1 MAIKKDT
8 RDADL
13 LANATASGIEDIKAT
28 AEGIQPLFDADGNKV
43 ELASLKDFLK
53 FGLKKTKKPPTTTKT
68 EIKPE
73 TKPEVKVE
81 EKPVD
86 QPLQATTAKEANIE
100 AIQRKVKEA
109 VDDPLTTT
117 ATKAELYGPGEGPKS
132 DLQIKTEA
140 EAEELVI
147 AAEKAEGTV
156 ESGKEAGFN
165 FDTFNSEQDVYKYLE
180 AIELKSA
187 EQTVKDVDT
196 SYRMQMQPRGAEDDA
211 ARLDNVT
218 KNLQGENSGYPDDFY
233 GVDGSRLYAPG
244 PRFEGDL
251 YGKAN
256 LESYNAI
263 IKVKDNPE
271 ATVTIY
277 RAVPNDPNITTI
289 NNGDFVTLSRTY
301 AELHG
306 EGGYGRN
313 GDDKGKILSKKV
325 KVKDIFHDGNDV
337 NEFGYFGTNTVK
349 TKPKEQVR
357 DFETVVA
364 EARTGLEAELG
375 LKKDFYAQNQLFT
388 DTQVVEVKRMLE
400 TSTLEL
406 RDVAT
411 KINAGA
417 NDTKTLFEFREAAAK
432 HASIVHI
439 FKTGRANVA
448 RSLNAFKI
456 PNDFKGSVN
465 EFEEAMLNELGGAD
479 SAKVFAKKLMEQN
492 SKEAFHG
499 MVTDGFLT
507 KSKNIFFELYIN
519 GLLSSPKS
527 HGRNMFGNAIFQAG
541 AMPELALAA
550 IYSKVETGIAK
561 GINKATGT
569 KYFTAEEGVA
579 FNEVY
584 ARVYSSIYSTGKALK
599 AANESFKRPN
609 QVSGSKI
616 ELTGPSQDYIS
627 SRYLNLNPDKMAGR
641 GIDMLGKGIR
651 FPGSALVWGD
661 EFFKTIA
668 REAEKGEMIAR
679 KTNELVKSGITDKD
693 EIAEIILDYLKEPS
707 TIKTIDD
714 AALMFTFQNEL
725 GETGQAIQNLQT
737 KSMLVRFYLPFMKTP
752 TNIAKAVYHRTPFT
766 PVLSA
771 MFDET
776 YKKKFMNDST
786 FRAKEMGKQ
795 ALGASLIAYAL
806 AQFNEG
812 NFIGGLPRDKA
823 QREFLK
829 DHGVQQFSF
838 VIRGDDTPNDLPN
851 FDPYTRLP
859 NGKHTYI
866 SIAGLEPVSS
876 FFAVVA
882 TAADLMA
889 RSDSHMVR
897 GSIAMAT
904 YVAVSE
910 YMSNISF
917 LQGMTNFNESVINNA
932 TGEQGPQFD
941 KIIGDVASS
950 VIPGRTLFA
959 GLETAVNPSKVDI
972 GYEFSDNLDLE
983 PYRTDADGV
992 ALIDEKTGLYIPNL
1006 GFGYPKTGSVADSLK
1021 GFGSILTVGLNAI
1034 GKSFPGGS
1042 GSLPMKRDYFGE
1054 VQEVGNGYGY
1064 GMRTYNF
1071 LSPFTISVG
1080 EEFTPV
1086 EADIFRLGVPGQS
1099 YSQQLLGIKM
1109 DDKSWSLYQKFA
1121 FKDARDSKTGMNFK
1135 EAITDLYYSSD
1146 YQNFPKD
1153 KFDRR
1158 IFAGTNDDYRIKQIQ
1173 QLRKQYSKLGI
1184 EMLSLYTEGDGVYP
1198 YLEIF
1203 NAVEFRKELQ
1213 QDGLLPRNKSVNY

>member
-53 FGLKKTKKPPTTTKT
+53 FGLKKTKKPPTPKT
-68 EIKPE
+68 EIKTEPK
-73 TKPEVKVE
+73 TEVKVE
-81 EKPVD
+81 EKPVV
-86 QPLQATTAKEANIE
+86 QESVETTSSPSVTEVIK
-100 AIQRKVKEA
+100 A
-109 VDDPLTTT
+109 VDDPLATT

-180 AIELKSA
+180 AVENRNAKL
-187 EQTVKDVDT
+187 
-196 SYRMQMQPRGAEDDA
+196 P
-211 ARLDNVT
+211 
-218 KNLQGENSGYPDDFY
+218 GE
-233 GVDGSRLYAPG
+233 
-244 PRFEGDL
+244 
-251 YGKAN
+251 K
-256 LESYNAI
+256 LE
-263 IKVKDNPE
+263 
-271 ATVTIY
+271 T
-277 RAVPNDPNITTI
+277 
-289 NNGDFVTLSRTY
+289 
-301 AELHG
+301 
-306 EGGYGRN
+306 
-313 GDDKGKILSKKV
+313 
-325 KVKDIFHDGNDV
+325 
-337 NEFGYFGTNTVK
+337 
-349 TKPKEQVR
+349 R

-364 EARTGLEAELG
+364 EARTGLEAELN
-375 LKKDFYAQNQLFT
+375 LKDDFYAQNQLFT

-406 RDVAT
+406 RDLANKVA
-411 KINAGA
+411 IGA
-417 NDTKTLFEFREAAAK
+417 NDTKTLFEFRQAAAK
-432 HASIVHI
+432 HASVVHI

-448 RSLNAFKI
+448 RSLGAFRI
-456 PNDFKGSVN
+456 PNDFKGSIN

-479 SAKVFAKKLMEQN
+479 SAKVFAKKLVELN
-492 SKEAFHG
+492 SKKAFHQ
-499 MVTDGFLT
+499 MVQDGWKT
-507 KSKNIFFELYIN
+507 KVKNIFFELYIN

-541 AMPELALAA
+541 AIPELALAA

-616 ELTGPSQDYIS
+616 ELSGPSQDYIS

-725 GETGQAIQNLQT
+725 GETGKAIQNLQT

-950 VIPGRTLFA
+950 VVPARTLFA

-1021 GFGSILTVGLNAI
+1021 GFGSILTVASNAI
-1034 GKSFPGGS
+1034 RKGFPGVNS
-1042 GSLPMKRDYFGE
+1042 SLPMKRDYFGE

-1071 LSPFTISVG
+1071 LSPFTISAG

-1121 FKDARDSKTGMNFK
+1121 FKDVRDSKTGMNFK

>member
-53 FGLKKTKKPPTTTKT
+53 FGLKKTKKPPTTTKS

-81 EKPVD
+81 EKPVV
-86 QPLQATTAKEANIE
+86 QEAVETTSSPSVTEVI
-100 AIQRKVKEA
+100 EA
-109 VDDPLTTT
+109 VDNPLATT

-180 AIELKSA
+180 AVENRNAKL
-187 EQTVKDVDT
+187 
-196 SYRMQMQPRGAEDDA
+196 P
-211 ARLDNVT
+211 
-218 KNLQGENSGYPDDFY
+218 GE
-233 GVDGSRLYAPG
+233 
-244 PRFEGDL
+244 
-251 YGKAN
+251 K
-256 LESYNAI
+256 LE
-263 IKVKDNPE
+263 
-271 ATVTIY
+271 T
-277 RAVPNDPNITTI
+277 
-289 NNGDFVTLSRTY
+289 
-301 AELHG
+301 
-306 EGGYGRN
+306 
-313 GDDKGKILSKKV
+313 
-325 KVKDIFHDGNDV
+325 
-337 NEFGYFGTNTVK
+337 
-349 TKPKEQVR
+349 R

-364 EARTGLEAELG
+364 EARTGLEAELN
-375 LKKDFYAQNQLFT
+375 LKDDFYAQNQLFT

-406 RDVAT
+406 RDLANKVA
-411 KINAGA
+411 IGA
-417 NDTKTLFEFREAAAK
+417 NDTKTLFEFRQAAAK
-432 HASIVHI
+432 HASVVHI

-456 PNDFKGSVN
+456 PNDFKGSIN

-479 SAKVFAKKLMEQN
+479 SAKVFAKKLVELN
-492 SKEAFHG
+492 SKKAFHQ
-499 MVTDGFLT
+499 MVQDGFLRKT
-507 KSKNIFFELYIN
+507 KNIFFELYIN

-541 AMPELALAA
+541 AIPELALAA

-616 ELTGPSQDYIS
+616 ELSGPSQDYIS

-641 GIDMLGKGIR
+641 GIDMLGKAIR

-661 EFFKTIA
+661 ELFKTIA

-693 EIAEIILDYLKEPS
+693 EIAEIILDYLKQPS
-707 TIKTIDD
+707 SIKTIED

-725 GETGQAIQNLQT
+725 KETGKAIQNLQT

-771 MFDET
+771 IFDGT

-806 AQFNEG
+806 AQFNDG

-950 VIPGRTLFA
+950 VVPGRTLFA

-1021 GFGSILTVGLNAI
+1021 GFGSILTVALNSI

-1071 LSPFTISVG
+1071 LSPFTISAG
-1080 EEFTPV
+1080 EEFTPI

-1135 EAITDLYYSSD
+1135 EAITDLYYDSD
-1146 YQNFPKD
+1146 YQSFPKD
-1153 KFDRR
+1153 AFDRR

-1173 QLRKQYSKLGI
+1173 QLRKQYSKLGV

-1203 NAVEFRKELQ
+1203 NAIQFRKELQ
-1213 QDGLLPRNKSVNY
+1213 QDGLLPKNKSVNY

>member
-81 EKPVD
+81 EKPVV
-86 QPLQATTAKEANIE
+86 QESVETTSSPSVTEVIE
-100 AIQRKVKEA
+100 AVN
-109 VDDPLTTT
+109 DPLTTT

-180 AIELKSA
+180 AVENRNAKL
-187 EQTVKDVDT
+187 
-196 SYRMQMQPRGAEDDA
+196 P
-211 ARLDNVT
+211 
-218 KNLQGENSGYPDDFY
+218 GE
-233 GVDGSRLYAPG
+233 
-244 PRFEGDL
+244 
-251 YGKAN
+251 K
-256 LESYNAI
+256 LE
-263 IKVKDNPE
+263 
-271 ATVTIY
+271 T
-277 RAVPNDPNITTI
+277 
-289 NNGDFVTLSRTY
+289 
-301 AELHG
+301 
-306 EGGYGRN
+306 
-313 GDDKGKILSKKV
+313 
-325 KVKDIFHDGNDV
+325 
-337 NEFGYFGTNTVK
+337 
-349 TKPKEQVR
+349 R

-375 LKKDFYAQNQLFT
+375 LKEDFYAQNQLFT

-406 RDVAT
+406 RDLANKVA
-411 KINAGA
+411 IDNV
-417 NDTKTLFEFREAAAK
+417 NDTKTLFEFRQAAAK

-448 RSLNAFKI
+448 RSLGAFRI
-456 PNDFKGSVN
+456 PNDFKGSIN
-465 EFEEAMLNELGGAD
+465 EFEEAMLSELGGAD
-479 SAKVFAKKLMEQN
+479 SAKVFAKKLIELN
-492 SKEAFHG
+492 SKEAFHQ
-499 MVTDGFLT
+499 MVQDGWKT
-507 KSKNIFFELYIN
+507 KVKNIFFELYIN

-541 AMPELALAA
+541 AIPELALAA

-561 GINKATGT
+561 GVNKATGT

-584 ARVYSSIYSTGKALK
+584 ARVYSSIYSMGKALK

-616 ELTGPSQDYIS
+616 ELSGPSQDYIS

-707 TIKTIDD
+707 TIKTIED

-725 GETGQAIQNLQT
+725 GETGKAIQNLQT

-950 VIPGRTLFA
+950 VVPARTLFA

-1021 GFGSILTVGLNAI
+1021 GFGSILTVALNAI

-1071 LSPFTISVG
+1071 LSPFTISAG

-1121 FKDARDSKTGMNFK
+1121 FKDVRDSKTGMNFK

>member
-1 MAIKKDT
+1 
-8 RDADL
+8 
-13 LANATASGIEDIKAT
+13 
-28 AEGIQPLFDADGNKV
+28 
-43 ELASLKDFLK
+43 
-53 FGLKKTKKPPTTTKT
+53 
-68 EIKPE
+68 
-73 TKPEVKVE
+73 
-81 EKPVD
+81 
-86 QPLQATTAKEANIE
+86 
-100 AIQRKVKEA
+100 
-109 VDDPLTTT
+109 
-117 ATKAELYGPGEGPKS
+117 
-132 DLQIKTEA
+132 
-140 EAEELVI
+140 
-147 AAEKAEGTV
+147 
-156 ESGKEAGFN
+156 
-165 FDTFNSEQDVYKYLE
+165 
-180 AIELKSA
+180 
-187 EQTVKDVDT
+187 
-196 SYRMQMQPRGAEDDA
+196 
-211 ARLDNVT
+211 
-218 KNLQGENSGYPDDFY
+218 
-233 GVDGSRLYAPG
+233 
-244 PRFEGDL
+244 
-251 YGKAN
+251 
-256 LESYNAI
+256 
-263 IKVKDNPE
+263 
-271 ATVTIY
+271 
-277 RAVPNDPNITTI
+277 
-289 NNGDFVTLSRTY
+289 
-301 AELHG
+301 
-306 EGGYGRN
+306 
-313 GDDKGKILSKKV
+313 
-325 KVKDIFHDGNDV
+325 
-337 NEFGYFGTNTVK
+337 
-349 TKPKEQVR
+349 
-357 DFETVVA
+357 
-364 EARTGLEAELG
+364 
-375 LKKDFYAQNQLFT
+375 
-388 DTQVVEVKRMLE
+388 
-400 TSTLEL
+400 
-406 RDVAT
+406 
-411 KINAGA
+411 
-417 NDTKTLFEFREAAAK
+417 
-432 HASIVHI
+432 
-439 FKTGRANVA
+439 
-448 RSLNAFKI
+448 
-456 PNDFKGSVN
+456 
-465 EFEEAMLNELGGAD
+465 
-479 SAKVFAKKLMEQN
+479 
-492 SKEAFHG
+492 
-499 MVTDGFLT
+499 
-507 KSKNIFFELYIN
+507 
-519 GLLSSPKS
+519 
-527 HGRNMFGNAIFQAG
+527 
-541 AMPELALAA
+541 
-550 IYSKVETGIAK
+550 
-561 GINKATGT
+561 
-569 KYFTAEEGVA
+569 
-579 FNEVY
+579 
-584 ARVYSSIYSTGKALK
+584 
-599 AANESFKRPN
+599 
-609 QVSGSKI
+609 
-616 ELTGPSQDYIS
+616 
-627 SRYLNLNPDKMAGR
+627 
-641 GIDMLGKGIR
+641 
-651 FPGSALVWGD
+651 
-661 EFFKTIA
+661 
-668 REAEKGEMIAR
+668 
-679 KTNELVKSGITDKD
+679 
-693 EIAEIILDYLKEPS
+693 
-707 TIKTIDD
+707 
-714 AALMFTFQNEL
+714 
-725 GETGQAIQNLQT
+725 
-737 KSMLVRFYLPFMKTP
+737 
-752 TNIAKAVYHRTPFT
+752 
-766 PVLSA
+766 
-771 MFDET
+771 
-776 YKKKFMNDST
+776 
-786 FRAKEMGKQ
+786 MGKQ

-950 VIPGRTLFA
+950 VVPGRTLFA

-1021 GFGSILTVGLNAI
+1021 GFGSILTVALNAI

-1071 LSPFTISVG
+1071 LSPFTISAG

-1121 FKDARDSKTGMNFK
+1121 FKDVRDSKTGMNFK

>member
-53 FGLKKTKKPPTTTKT
+53 FGLKNTKKKPTPKT
-68 EIKPE
+68 EIKTEPK
-73 TKPEVKVE
+73 TEVKVE
-81 EKPVD
+81 EKPVV
-86 QPLQATTAKEANIE
+86 QESVETTSSPSVTEVIK
-100 AIQRKVKEA
+100 A
-109 VDDPLTTT
+109 VDDPLATT

-180 AIELKSA
+180 AVENRNAKL
-187 EQTVKDVDT
+187 
-196 SYRMQMQPRGAEDDA
+196 P
-211 ARLDNVT
+211 
-218 KNLQGENSGYPDDFY
+218 GE
-233 GVDGSRLYAPG
+233 
-244 PRFEGDL
+244 
-251 YGKAN
+251 K
-256 LESYNAI
+256 LE
-263 IKVKDNPE
+263 
-271 ATVTIY
+271 T
-277 RAVPNDPNITTI
+277 
-289 NNGDFVTLSRTY
+289 
-301 AELHG
+301 
-306 EGGYGRN
+306 
-313 GDDKGKILSKKV
+313 
-325 KVKDIFHDGNDV
+325 
-337 NEFGYFGTNTVK
+337 
-349 TKPKEQVR
+349 R

-364 EARTGLEAELG
+364 EARTGLEAELN
-375 LKKDFYAQNQLFT
+375 LKDDFYAQNQLFT

-406 RDVAT
+406 RDLANKVA
-411 KINAGA
+411 IGA
-417 NDTKTLFEFREAAAK
+417 NDTKTLFEFRQAAAK
-432 HASIVHI
+432 HASVVHI

-448 RSLNAFKI
+448 RSLGAFRI
-456 PNDFKGSVN
+456 PNDFKGSIN

-479 SAKVFAKKLMEQN
+479 SAKVFAKKLVELN
-492 SKEAFHG
+492 SKKAFHQ
-499 MVTDGFLT
+499 MVQDGWKT
-507 KSKNIFFELYIN
+507 KVKNIFFELYIN

-541 AMPELALAA
+541 AIPELALAA

-616 ELTGPSQDYIS
+616 ELSGPSQDYIS

-725 GETGQAIQNLQT
+725 GETGKAIQNLQT
-737 KSMLVRFYLPFMKTP
+737 KSKLVRFYLPFMKTP

-950 VIPGRTLFA
+950 VVPARTLFA

-1021 GFGSILTVGLNAI
+1021 GFGSILTVASNAI
-1034 GKSFPGGS
+1034 RKGFPGVNS
-1042 GSLPMKRDYFGE
+1042 SLPMKRDYFGE

-1071 LSPFTISVG
+1071 LSPFTISAG

-1121 FKDARDSKTGMNFK
+1121 FKDVRDSKTGMNFK

>member
-53 FGLKKTKKPPTTTKT
+53 FGLKNTKKKPTPKT
-68 EIKPE
+68 EIKTEPK
-73 TKPEVKVE
+73 TEVKVE
-81 EKPVD
+81 EKPVV
-86 QPLQATTAKEANIE
+86 QESVETTSSPSVTEVIK
-100 AIQRKVKEA
+100 A
-109 VDDPLTTT
+109 VDDPLATT

-180 AIELKSA
+180 AVENRNAKL
-187 EQTVKDVDT
+187 
-196 SYRMQMQPRGAEDDA
+196 P
-211 ARLDNVT
+211 
-218 KNLQGENSGYPDDFY
+218 GE
-233 GVDGSRLYAPG
+233 
-244 PRFEGDL
+244 
-251 YGKAN
+251 K
-256 LESYNAI
+256 LE
-263 IKVKDNPE
+263 
-271 ATVTIY
+271 T
-277 RAVPNDPNITTI
+277 
-289 NNGDFVTLSRTY
+289 
-301 AELHG
+301 
-306 EGGYGRN
+306 
-313 GDDKGKILSKKV
+313 
-325 KVKDIFHDGNDV
+325 
-337 NEFGYFGTNTVK
+337 
-349 TKPKEQVR
+349 R

-364 EARTGLEAELG
+364 EARTGLEAELN
-375 LKKDFYAQNQLFT
+375 LKDDFYAQNQLFT

-406 RDVAT
+406 RDLANKVA
-411 KINAGA
+411 IGA
-417 NDTKTLFEFREAAAK
+417 NDTKTLFEFRQAAAK
-432 HASIVHI
+432 HASVVHI

-448 RSLNAFKI
+448 RSLGAFRI
-456 PNDFKGSVN
+456 PNDFKGSIN

-479 SAKVFAKKLMEQN
+479 SAKVFAKKLVELN
-492 SKEAFHG
+492 SKKAFHQ
-499 MVTDGFLT
+499 MVQDGWKT
-507 KSKNIFFELYIN
+507 KVKNIFFELYIN

-541 AMPELALAA
+541 AIPELALAA

-616 ELTGPSQDYIS
+616 ELSGPSQDYIS

-725 GETGQAIQNLQT
+725 GETGKAIQNLQT
-737 KSMLVRFYLPFMKTP
+737 KSKLVRFYLPFMKTP

-766 PVLSA
+766 PVLNA
-771 MFDET
+771 IFDET

-950 VIPGRTLFA
+950 VVPARTLFA

-1021 GFGSILTVGLNAI
+1021 GFGSILTVASNAI
-1034 GKSFPGGS
+1034 RKGFPGVNS
-1042 GSLPMKRDYFGE
+1042 SLPMKRDYFGE

-1071 LSPFTISVG
+1071 LSPFTISAG

-1121 FKDARDSKTGMNFK
+1121 FKDVRDSKTGMNFK

>member
-53 FGLKKTKKPPTTTKT
+53 FGLKNTKKKPTPKT
-68 EIKPE
+68 EIKTEPK
-73 TKPEVKVE
+73 TEVKVE
-81 EKPVD
+81 EKPVV
-86 QPLQATTAKEANIE
+86 QESVETTSSPSVTEVIK
-100 AIQRKVKEA
+100 A
-109 VDDPLTTT
+109 VDDPLATT

-180 AIELKSA
+180 AVENRNAKL
-187 EQTVKDVDT
+187 
-196 SYRMQMQPRGAEDDA
+196 P
-211 ARLDNVT
+211 
-218 KNLQGENSGYPDDFY
+218 GE
-233 GVDGSRLYAPG
+233 
-244 PRFEGDL
+244 
-251 YGKAN
+251 K
-256 LESYNAI
+256 LE
-263 IKVKDNPE
+263 
-271 ATVTIY
+271 T
-277 RAVPNDPNITTI
+277 
-289 NNGDFVTLSRTY
+289 
-301 AELHG
+301 
-306 EGGYGRN
+306 
-313 GDDKGKILSKKV
+313 
-325 KVKDIFHDGNDV
+325 
-337 NEFGYFGTNTVK
+337 
-349 TKPKEQVR
+349 R

-375 LKKDFYAQNQLFT
+375 LKEDFYAQNQLFT

-406 RDVAT
+406 RDLANKVA
-411 KINAGA
+411 IGA
-417 NDTKTLFEFREAAAK
+417 NDTKTLFEFRQAAAK
-432 HASIVHI
+432 HASVVHI

-448 RSLNAFKI
+448 RSLGAFRI
-456 PNDFKGSVN
+456 PNDFKGSIN

-479 SAKVFAKKLMEQN
+479 SAKVFAKKLVELN
-492 SKEAFHG
+492 SKKAFHQ
-499 MVTDGFLT
+499 MVQDGWKT
-507 KSKNIFFELYIN
+507 KVKNIFFELYIN

-541 AMPELALAA
+541 AIPELALAA

-616 ELTGPSQDYIS
+616 ELSGPSQDYIS

-725 GETGQAIQNLQT
+725 GETGKAIQNLQT

-950 VIPGRTLFA
+950 VVPARTLFA

-1021 GFGSILTVGLNAI
+1021 KFGSILTVASNAI
-1034 GKSFPGGS
+1034 RKGFPGVNS
-1042 GSLPMKRDYFGE
+1042 SLPMKRDYFGE

-1071 LSPFTISVG
+1071 LSPFTISAG

-1121 FKDARDSKTGMNFK
+1121 FKDVRDSKTGMNFK

-1173 QLRKQYSKLGI
+1173 QLRKQYSKLGV

>member
-53 FGLKKTKKPPTTTKT
+53 FGLKKTKKPPTPKT
-68 EIKPE
+68 EIKTEPK
-73 TKPEVKVE
+73 TEVKVE
-81 EKPVD
+81 EKPVV
-86 QPLQATTAKEANIE
+86 QESVETTSSPSVTEVIK
-100 AIQRKVKEA
+100 A
-109 VDDPLTTT
+109 VDDPLATT

-180 AIELKSA
+180 AVENRNAKL
-187 EQTVKDVDT
+187 
-196 SYRMQMQPRGAEDDA
+196 P
-211 ARLDNVT
+211 
-218 KNLQGENSGYPDDFY
+218 GE
-233 GVDGSRLYAPG
+233 
-244 PRFEGDL
+244 
-251 YGKAN
+251 K
-256 LESYNAI
+256 LE
-263 IKVKDNPE
+263 
-271 ATVTIY
+271 T
-277 RAVPNDPNITTI
+277 
-289 NNGDFVTLSRTY
+289 
-301 AELHG
+301 
-306 EGGYGRN
+306 
-313 GDDKGKILSKKV
+313 
-325 KVKDIFHDGNDV
+325 
-337 NEFGYFGTNTVK
+337 
-349 TKPKEQVR
+349 R

-364 EARTGLEAELG
+364 EARTGLEAELN
-375 LKKDFYAQNQLFT
+375 LKDDFYAQNQLFT

-406 RDVAT
+406 RDLANKVA
-411 KINAGA
+411 IGA
-417 NDTKTLFEFREAAAK
+417 NDTKTLFEFRQAAAK
-432 HASIVHI
+432 HASVVHI

-448 RSLNAFKI
+448 RSLGAFRI
-456 PNDFKGSVN
+456 PNDFKGSIN

-479 SAKVFAKKLMEQN
+479 SAKVFAKKLVELN
-492 SKEAFHG
+492 SKKAFHQ
-499 MVTDGFLT
+499 MVQDGWKT
-507 KSKNIFFELYIN
+507 KVKNIFFELYIN

-541 AMPELALAA
+541 AIPELALAA

-616 ELTGPSQDYIS
+616 ELSGPSQDYIS

-725 GETGQAIQNLQT
+725 GETGKAIQNLQT

-766 PVLSA
+766 PVLNA
-771 MFDET
+771 IFDET

-950 VIPGRTLFA
+950 VVPARTLFA

-1021 GFGSILTVGLNAI
+1021 GFGSILTVALNAI

-1071 LSPFTISVG
+1071 LSPFTISAG

-1121 FKDARDSKTGMNFK
+1121 FKDVRDSKTGMNFK